1 MAKLIVH
8 RELATPLATAAITG
22 HDRGGFYGLENT
34 PRRMMSGALRMK
46 TPVPGLYLSGQD
58 VVTPG
63 IFGAMWGGLLAG
75 GQHRSSRLYAPS
87 RLKLRVRKALAR
99 NP

>member
-34 PRRMMSGALRMK
+34 PRRMMSDALRMK
-46 TPVPGLYLSGQD
+46 IPERTGRGDAGHIRRD
-58 VVTPG
+58 VG
-63 IFGAMWGGLLAG
+63 WAFGG
-75 GQHRSSRLYAPS
+75 GQY
-87 RLKLRVRKALAR
+87 
-99 NP
+99 